1 MPDIIACFK
10 WVIDEAY
17 LKSDSSGNIDFDWVD
32 YKLSDYDKNAIEE
45 AVRLTEEYG
54 GEVVAVTVG
63 TPDDTK
69 GIKDALARGPGKAVF
84 INDPAF
90 AGLESSQTAG
100 ILAEVISSRLK
111 YDLIICG
118 EGSSDLYAQQVGPRL
133 AERLGIP
140 SISYVTKVS
149 LNNDTVIAERKMED
163 GIEVVTAPLP
173 ALITVSPQ
181 INTPRIPGLK
191 DTLAASKKPVVQ
203 VQASELQGDFAP
215 LLETVGIRKADMER
229 KCKYLSCDAKGIAE
243 MANVL
248 QQTGAND

>member
-17 LKSDSSGNIDFDWVD
+17 IKFGSSGEIDFDWVD

-45 AVRLTEEYG
+45 AVRMTEQYG
-54 GEVVAVTVG
+54 GNVVAVTVG
-63 TPDDTK
+63 MPDDTK

-90 AGLESSQTAG
+90 KDLEPSQTSA
-100 ILAEVISSRLK
+100 ILAEVITNKLN

-140 SISYVTKVS
+140 CISYVTKAS
-149 LNNDTVIAERKMED
+149 LENNFIRAERKMED
-163 GIEVVTAPLP
+163 GVEVVSAPLP
-173 ALITVSPQ
+173 AFITVCPQ
-181 INTPRIPGLK
+181 INT
-191 DTLAASKKPVVQ
+191 
-203 VQASELQGDFAP
+203 
-215 LLETVGIRKADMER
+215 
-229 KCKYLSCDAKGIAE
+229 
-243 MANVL
+243 
-248 QQTGAND
+248 

>member
-1 MPDIIACFK
+1 MPEIIACFK
-10 WVIDEAY
+10 WVVDEAY
-17 LKSDSSGNIDFDWVD
+17 LKSGNSGKIDFNWVD

-45 AVRLTEEYG
+45 AVRLTEKYG
-54 GEVVAVTVG
+54 GNVTAVTVG

-84 INDPAF
+84 INDSAF
-90 AGLESSQTAG
+90 ASLEPSQTAG
-100 ILAEVISSRLK
+100 ILAEVIGKLK

-140 SISYVTKVS
+140 VISYVTRVS
-149 LNNDTVIAERKMED
+149 LENDVIIAERKMED
-163 GIEVVTAPLP
+163 GIEVLTAPLP

-191 DTLAASKKPVVQ
+191 DTLSASKKPVVEVNTDQ
-203 VQASELQGDFAP
+203 MNHDCKP
-215 LLETVGIRKADMER
+215 LLRTTGLRKADMER
-229 KCKYLSCDAKGIAE
+229 NCTYFSSDEDGMVQLADA
-243 MANVL
+243 L
-248 QQTGAND
+248 QKQGAIG